1 MGGEVAG
8 GLIRVNASS
17 FPLRHATVQTVKQE
31 CAMAPLDGITIL
43 DLTHVLAGP
52 FATHTLQDLGARVI
66 KVERPGTGD
75 DTRAFPPFV
84 GNESAYFAALNCG
97 KQSIALDLKAAA
109 DRAIFE
115 RLLARADV
123 LVENFRPGAMDRLGF
138 GWETLSKRLPRLI
151 YAAVS
156 GFGQTG
162 PDAEKPAYDMVV
174 QARGGVMSIT
184 GESGGPP
191 VRVGASIGD
200 IVAGM
205 FLTQGIL
212 AALYDRERTGKGAM
226 VDVAMLDSQLAIL
239 EHAVAIATATGVP
252 PVRTGARHP
261 TITPFATYRAAD
273 GFVVIAAGNDTLFR
287 QLCKVL
293 GLQIADDPRFATNA
307 ARCENHAL
315 LKRLIEAVTLGETVD
330 HWVAAL
336 DAACLP
342 TGRVQDM
349 TQVLRDPQLLA
360 RGMVQAVAP
369 NAGGPAF
376 VAAGNPIKLSTLPEM
391 SGRPPAPALD
401 GDRQAILAWLERG

>member
-1 MGGEVAG
+1 M
-8 GLIRVNASS
+8 
-17 FPLRHATVQTVKQE
+17 T
-31 CAMAPLDGITIL
+31 MAPLDGITIL

-66 KVERPGTGD
+66 KVERPGAGD

-84 GNESAYFAALNCG
+84 AGESAYFAALNAG
-97 KQSIALDLKAAA
+97 KQSIALDLKAGP
-109 DRAIFE
+109 DRVLFE

-123 LVENFRPGAMDRLGF
+123 LVENYRPGTMARLGY
-138 GWETLSKRLPRLI
+138 GWDALAARHPRLI

-162 PDAEKPAYDMVV
+162 PDAMKPAYDIVV

-184 GESGGPP
+184 GEADGPP

-200 IVAGM
+200 IAAGM

-239 EHAVAIATATGVP
+239 EHAVAITSATGVP
-252 PVRTGARHP
+252 PGRVGARHP
-261 TITPFATYRAAD
+261 TITPFATFRAAD
-273 GFVVIAAGNDTLFR
+273 GFVVIAAGNDALFER
-287 QLCKVL
+287 LCEVL
-293 GLQIADDPRFATNA
+293 GLALSDDPRFASNL

-315 LKRLIEAVTLGETVD
+315 LKRLIEAVTLGGTVSA
-330 HWVAAL
+330 WTTALEAAG
-336 DAACLP
+336 LP

-349 TQVLRDPQLLA
+349 AEVMRDPQLLA
-360 RGMVQAVAP
+360 RNMVQGVRP
-369 NAGGPAF
+369 RPGGPTF
-376 VAAGNPIKLSTLPEM
+376 VAAGNPIKMSTLAEPAM
-391 SGRPPAPALD
+391 RDPAPALD
-401 GDRQAILAWLERG
+401 GDRQTILDWLKQG